1 MKPDKVFD
9 LYRERV
15 LDTIAG
21 HYASDPAPP
30 VPYWRDPNFQY
41 QGAATHGDSSAF
53 AARQRERARRLAK

>member
-15 LDTIAG
+15 LATIAG

-30 VPYWRDPNFQY
+30 VPYYLDNSWRYMP
-41 QGAATHGDSSAF
+41 AATHGDSQAF
-53 AARQRERARRLAK
+53 AARQRERARRVAK